1 MNETFWG
8 LYEAQIAALKDCK
21 SPDEANLIMLETA
34 KFLVEHVDLSDN
46 TMGMYDKFGVRK
58 LFAAHNA
65 LGSAVTGFYDAKKDV
80 LDPGARNGAIGQKI
94 ATLSEQITSTATA
107 LQQLQ
112 ELEKDLFAKEDKLKA
127 LEKELEDWQQKAKHL
142 RETQATAAAEIQKYK
157 DQFEQL
163 DAIMTGYAEEVAFW
177 EAHLGENSEIVRCMS
192 VYGVSSLQDLLNN
205 INKLRDSIQYDLK
218 ALDAVIGKV
227 VKAEETAKDAILKK
241 QNKMV

>member
-8 LYEAQIAALKDCK
+8 LYDAQIDALKDCK

-34 KFLVEHVDLSDN
+34 KFLVEHVDQSDS
-46 TMGMYDKFGVRK
+46 TMGMYDKFGIRK

-65 LGSAVTGFYDAKKDV
+65 LGTAVTAFYDAKKDV

-94 ATLSEQITSTATA
+94 TTLTEQISSAAAA

-112 ELEKDLFAKEDKLKA
+112 ELEKDLFAKEDALKA
-127 LEKELEDWQQKAKHL
+127 LEKELEDWQRKVKHL
-142 RETQATAAAEIQKYK
+142 RETETTAAAEIQKYK
-157 DQFEQL
+157 DLFKQL
-163 DAIMTGYAEEVAFW
+163 DAIMVSYAEEVAFW

-192 VYGVSSLQDLLNN
+192 VYGVTSLQDLLTN
-205 INKLRDSIQYDLK
+205 INKLRDSIKYDLK
-218 ALDAVIGKV
+218 ALDTVIGKV
-227 VKAEETAKDAILKK
+227 VRAEETARDAILKK